1 MHSEAAAFGSRP
13 DDVHAL
19 TGIRVGD
26 ILVGKY
32 RIDGLL
38 GVGGMG
44 AVLAATH
51 LQLEDRV
58 ALKVLLPEALEVPEA
73 IALFD
78 QEARAAA
85 KIKHEHVVR
94 VTDVGKLADDAPYL
108 VMEYLEGT
116 DLASL
121 LVERGPQSPEIV
133 VEYLVQACHA
143 LAAAHAQGI
152 VHRDIKPSNLFL
164 ARRADGSEVIKVL
177 DFGISKLMRPRHSSI
192 NVTQTSAMGT
202 PCYMAP
208 EQISAEHDLDG
219 RADLWSLGVIA
230 HELLVGRPPFEA
242 EGVPLI
248 CSLVLSGPTP
258 GVRAK
263 RPDVPAALERVIL
276 RCLAKA
282 REERY
287 PDADALRAAL
297 TQALA
302 PTHAKG
308 RWQSRTVVAS
318 IAAGGGLLLA
328 ALAGATPPTNRAP
341 QAAGKLA
348 PSAQAPALAARPSE
362 LTTHDAVVALEA
374 LAVEPK
380 AAPRAAARSSRAP
393 AVEPEFSARPRAP
406 VVTPRRRSPEQLL
419 LDRK

>member
-13 DDVHAL
+13 DHVYAL

-58 ALKVLLPEALEVPEA
+58 AIKVLLPEALEVPEA

-94 VTDVGKLADDAPYL
+94 VTDVGRLADDAPYL

-121 LVERGPQSPEIV
+121 LVERGPQSPEVV

-143 LAAAHAQGI
+143 LAAAHAHGI

-242 EGVPLI
+242 EGVPLL

-258 GVRAK
+258 GLRDK
-263 RPDVPAALERVIL
+263 RPDAPAALERVIL
-276 RCLAKA
+276 RCLEKA

-287 PDADALRAAL
+287 ADADALRAAL
-297 TQALA
+297 MQALA
-302 PTHAKG
+302 PTHAKR
-308 RWQSRTVVAS
+308 RWQSWTVVAG
-318 IAAGGGLLLA
+318 IAAAVGLLLT
-328 ALAGATPPTNRAP
+328 ALSGATASTSSAP
-341 QAAGKLA
+341 QAAPELE
-348 PSAQAPALAARPSE
+348 PSAHVALAARPGG
-362 LTTHDAVVALEA
+362 LPTHEAVVALEA
-374 LAVEPK
+374 LAAEPK
-380 AAPRAAARSSRAP
+380 AAPRVPARARPAP
-393 AVEPEFSARPRAP
+393 AAEPEPLARPRAP
-406 VVTPRRRSPEQLL
+406 VVTPKRRSPEQML